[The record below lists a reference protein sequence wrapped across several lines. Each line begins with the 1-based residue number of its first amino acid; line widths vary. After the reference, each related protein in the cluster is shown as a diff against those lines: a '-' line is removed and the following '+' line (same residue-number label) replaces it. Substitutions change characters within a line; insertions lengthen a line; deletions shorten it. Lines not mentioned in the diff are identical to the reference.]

1 VRREIQERSAGT
13 TEAVHHPP
21 ALQHH
26 MADRAGSQRT
36 LTIEGASH
44 AISVSRPDATVQAIL
59 EATALRTAA

>member
-1 VRREIQERSAGT
+1 M
-13 TEAVHHPP
+13 PP

-59 EATALRTAA
+59 EATALRAAA